1 MCGTAWE
8 GHATMGFAPTDET
21 ITIDKLTRDP
31 YSVYRRLRAEAPVV
45 TVKSIGRT
53 LLTKAADTRAVKDN
67 AALFSNNDPNTPMQ
81 RAFQAHTLMRKDGEE
96 HMRERM
102 AMTPTF
108 SPANLKNLWIPAYEK
123 LAGEYLDRLP
133 RDEVVDLFPALAG
146 PLAARILAIIL
157 GIPDATDEE
166 MQYWSQALIDGAG
179 NFGYADEPFA
189 RVDACH
195 AAMNAMVESRVPLLK
210 AEPDQ
215 SALSVM
221 INAEDPIPFSQVLAN
236 LKIAIGGGINE
247 PRDSLLTVLYGLLT
261 NRDQLDEIKRTG
273 TGVAP
278 SRKDCAGLR
287 RSRPVR
293 AAPMRIPRSAASTS
307 ARARSS

>member
-21 ITIDKLTRDP
+21 ITIDQLTRDP

-108 SPANLKNLWIPAYEK
+108 SPANLKIS
-123 LAGEYLDRLP
+123 GFLP
-133 RDEVVDLFPALAG
+133 TRSLRASISTG
-146 PLAARILAIIL
+146 CR
-157 GIPDATDEE
+157 AT
-166 MQYWSQALIDGAG
+166 
-179 NFGYADEPFA
+179 
-189 RVDACH
+189 
-195 AAMNAMVESRVPLLK
+195 
-210 AEPDQ
+210 
-215 SALSVM
+215 
-221 INAEDPIPFSQVLAN
+221 
-236 LKIAIGGGINE
+236 
-247 PRDSLLTVLYGLLT
+247 
-261 NRDQLDEIKRTG
+261 
-273 TGVAP
+273 
-278 SRKDCAGLR
+278 
-287 RSRPVR
+287 RSSTCS
-293 AAPMRIPRSAASTS
+293 PRSPGRWRPASWPSSS
-307 ARARSS
+307 ASPTPPTRRCSTGARH